1 MCAISTVLYYCVC
14 VSPMPDAVRKYIKLD
29 TSGLELSCC
38 VEQVQVVT
46 KEERSRN
53 TCSDTSTVLNSILVS
68 GYCTKQYTSEWILVL
83 Y

>member
-1 MCAISTVLYYCVC
+1 M
-14 VSPMPDAVRKYIKLD
+14 
-29 TSGLELSCC
+29 
-38 VEQVQVVT
+38 EQVQVVT